1 METDMSTTLRTIIA
15 GLLLAAPTVASAQVA
30 APQSPYPPCRPNK
43 AGSSTCTC
51 GVRPSAIC
59 PAGAWCSFTPE
70 GVPMCS
76 RRQPLHR

>member
-1 METDMSTTLRTIIA
+1 VNTKVRTMIA
-15 GLLLAAPTVASAQVA
+15 GLLLAAPAVAMAQVT

-43 AGSSTCTC
+43 AASAACTC
-51 GVRPSAIC
+51 GVRPSTIC

-70 GVPMCS
+70 GAPMCS